1 MTQGDGRTDDR
12 TVERHLRAAVE
23 SSPSGLLMV
32 DPEGRIVLV
41 NREIER
47 LFGYSREELLG
58 RSVDL
63 LVPEEMR
70 GGHGAFRESFLQDPK
85 VRAMGAGRDLFGLRK
100 DGERVP
106 VEIGLTPV
114 ATEQGMFVLSAVVDI
129 SERRRAEARFRVAV
143 EASPAGVVMVDG
155 QGRIVLVNEEVERLF
170 GYDRE
175 ELIGQSVEVL
185 VPERFRKEHPGF
197 REAFHRDPDTRFMGA
212 GRELFG
218 LRKDGSEVPVEIGLN
233 PIETDEGLFVLSS
246 IVDISERKR
255 EEEERQRLEQQLRQ
269 AQKMEAVGTLAG
281 GIARD
286 VNNILG
292 GIQGYAELVR
302 DEVQDERLQAD
313 LDELLGFVQRG
324 KALVQRVQAFG
335 HRRETTKAPVSLDG
349 PVREVARLLRS
360 SVGPH
365 VQITTR
371 VDPDLPR
378 VLADSAAMHQVLMN
392 LAMDAAHAMPEGGEV
407 TIEVTSSYLT
417 DSAARQRPGLRE
429 GMHVVASVRDT
440 GTGIRDE
447 VKERV
452 FGPFFTTKEPGQG
465 SGLGLAIVHG
475 IIQEH
480 EGVVELESTV
490 GQGTTIQVMLP
501 AVDLPELE
509 EEKAQE
515 VPRGRGERILYV
527 DDEPGLVAVGKR
539 RLIGIGYEVVT
550 AGDGEK
556 ALEIFHEDPDG
567 FAAVITD
574 YLMPGMNG
582 TQLAAGISRLRPKL
596 PIILLTGYVENLP
609 EEEIRAFG
617 VTRVLSKPATIQE
630 VGTVLRTVIDD
641 SGVAKEGES

>member
-1 MTQGDGRTDDR
+1 MAQGDDRTDDR

-70 GGHGAFRESFLQDPK
+70 GGHGAFRESFLRDPK
-85 VRAMGAGRDLFGLRK
+85 VRAMGAGRDLYGLRK

-129 SERRRAEARFRVAV
+129 SERRRAEAHFRVAV

-155 QGRIVLVNEEVERLF
+155 QGRIVLVNQEVERLF

-185 VPERFRKEHPGF
+185 VPERFRENHPGF
-197 REAFHRDPDTRFMGA
+197 REAFHRDPDTRAMGA
-212 GRELFG
+212 GRDLYG
-218 LRKDGSEVPVEIGLN
+218 LRKDGTEVPVEIGLN
-233 PIETDEGLFVLSS
+233 PIETDEGLFILSS

-281 GIARD
+281 GIAHD
-286 VNNILG
+286 FNNILG

-302 DEVQDERLQAD
+302 GQAQDERLRAD
-313 LDELLGFVQRG
+313 LDELLAFVQRG

-335 HRRETTKAPVSLDG
+335 HRRETRKAPVSLEG
-349 PVREVARLLRS
+349 PVREVARFLRS

-365 VQITTR
+365 VHITTR
-371 VDPDLPR
+371 IEPDLPR
-378 VLADSAAMHQVLMN
+378 VLADPSAMHQVLMN
-392 LAMDAAHAMPEGGEV
+392 LAMNAAHAMPEGGEV
-407 TIEVTSSYLT
+407 TIEATSSYLT
-417 DSAARQRPGLRE
+417 DSAARERPGLHE
-429 GMHVVASVRDT
+429 GTYVFVSVRDT
-440 GTGIRDE
+440 GTGIPNE

-452 FGPFFTTKEPGQG
+452 FEPFFTTKEQGRG

-475 IIQEH
+475 IVQEH
-480 EGVVELESTV
+480 EGVVELESAV
-490 GQGTTIQVMLP
+490 DQGTTIRVMLP
-501 AVDLPELE
+501 AVDLPGLE
-509 EEKAQE
+509 EEEAPE

-527 DDEPGLVAVGKR
+527 DDEPGLVAAGSR
-539 RLIGIGYEVVT
+539 RLVGIGYEVVT

-556 ALEIFHEDPDG
+556 ALEIFREDPNG
-567 FAAVITD
+567 FAAVVTD

-582 TQLAAGISRLRPKL
+582 TALAAEITRLRPDF

-617 VTRVLSKPATIQE
+617 VSRIVSKPATIE
-630 VGTVLRTVIDD
+630 ELGTVLRAVIEG
-641 SGVAKEGES
+641 SGRAEGRKS